1 MSTMTWKLAFPL
13 LAVLLAVGFGLD
25 PDGFE
30 LVAANDPEVQTALTF
45 AMDEYNKASSDIYLY
60 KVTKVIRVQRKVGY
74 QYTLTVIIARTL
86 CKKGSV
92 PDWCPVFMD
101 PDKAKSYQCK
111 FVVHNNGWLGRW
123 VMVEQRCS

>member
-1 MSTMTWKLAFPL
+1 MINVCIKLEETFRL
-13 LAVLLAVGFGLD
+13 FIRFCVFGCVQ
-25 PDGFE
+25 G
-30 LVAANDPEVQTALTF
+30 LVAANDPEVQIALKF

>member
-1 MSTMTWKLAFPL
+1 ATMMWKLAFPL

-25 PDGFE
+25 PD
-30 LVAANDPEVQTALTF
+30 ALEF
-45 AMDEYNKASSDIYLY
+45 AIDEYNKASSDIYLY
-60 KVTKVIRVQRKVGY
+60 KVTKVIRVQRKYLEGY

-101 PDKAKSYQCK
+101 PDKAKSYRCK
-111 FVVHNNGWLGRW
+111 FVVLNNGWLGRW
-123 VMVEQRCS
+123 VMVDQMCS